1 MNYYEL
7 TPSPLTG
14 RVAAIEARADDAAA
28 MMSSA
33 LLSARI
39 QGATLYGVTATDGQ
53 WADKRRGLDDIVSGR
68 QVEAQR
74 GW

>member
-14 RVAAIEARADDAAA
+14 RVAAIEAHADDAAA

-39 QGATLYGVTATDGQ
+39 QGATL
-53 WADKRRGLDDIVSGR
+53 RRHRDRWPVGR
-68 QVEAQR
+68 
-74 GW
+74 